1 MSKLLIL
8 VLCSFA
14 LPAVARDVY
23 QWVDKEGNTQFS
35 ESAPVNNSQNHKVE
49 KIVIEDFQTAPNLNP
64 APANAAT
71 PTTGT
76 KVLDANSRPPDAAIP
91 KEIGPQAQAH
101 PVPPQNAGMSDEQ
114 RVENLKNSLK
124 VVCNEHAESS
134 PEKRQ
139 CQAQLQE
146 HVKRRCLDEKDPV
159 SRRAYCML
167 AMQQL

>member
-64 APANAAT
+64 SAAN
-71 PTTGT
+71 TTVPSAGA
-76 KVLDANSRPPDAAIP
+76 KVLDANNRPPDAAIP
-91 KEIGPQAQAH
+91 KEIGTQAH
-101 PVPPQNAGMSDEQ
+101 PVLPQNAGMNDEQ

-124 VVCNEHAESS
+124 VVCNEHAENS

-146 HVKRRCLDEKDPV
+146 HVKRRCLDDKDPV

-167 AMQQL
+167 AMQQP

>member
-23 QWVDKEGNTQFS
+23 QWVDKEGNMQFS

-49 KIVIEDFQTAPNLNP
+49 KITIEDFQTAPNLNP
-64 APANAAT
+64 APVNATA
-71 PTTGT
+71 PTAGT
-76 KVLDANSRPPDAAIP
+76 KVLDTNNRPPDAAIP
-91 KEIGPQAQAH
+91 KEISPQAQAH

-124 VVCNEHAESS
+124 VVCNEHAENS

-167 AMQQL
+167 AMQQP

>member
-64 APANAAT
+64 APANVA
-71 PTTGT
+71 TGT
-76 KVLDANSRPPDAAIP
+76 KVLDANNRPPDAAIP
-91 KEIGPQAQAH
+91 KEIGPQAH

-124 VVCNEHAESS
+124 VVCNEHAENS

-167 AMQQL
+167 AMQQP

>member
-49 KIVIEDFQTAPNLNP
+49 KITIEDFQTAPNLNP
-64 APANAAT
+64 SPANAPSA
-71 PTTGT
+71 GA
-76 KVLDANSRPPDAAIP
+76 KVLDANNRTPDAAIP
-91 KEIGPQAQAH
+91 KEISTQAH
-101 PVPPQNAGMSDEQ
+101 PVPSQTTGMNDEQ

-124 VVCNEHAESS
+124 VVCNEHAENS

-167 AMQQL
+167 AMQQP

>member
-64 APANAAT
+64 APANATAA
-71 PTTGT
+71 GT
-76 KVLDANSRPPDAAIP
+76 KVLDANNRLPDAAIP
-91 KEIGPQAQAH
+91 KEIGPQAH
-101 PVPPQNAGMSDEQ
+101 PVPPQNTGMSDEQ

-124 VVCNEHAESS
+124 VVCNEHAENS

-167 AMQQL
+167 AMQQP